1 MTTITRRAVLGAS
14 AAALAAPITLRA
26 QPRAIRWGDLL
37 PATHP
42 QVQMIE
48 RIARD
53 VREKTSGRLEIQSFP
68 GGQLGSGR
76 DMMEAVS
83 TGALQLTTDG
93 AGALSAFLPALS
105 VVEAPY
111 LWRDAAHM
119 AKVAAT
125 PILAR
130 LNGEL
135 VSRRGMRMIGI
146 TYYGKRHLTSSAA
159 KPVRSVADMAGFR
172 LRVPPV
178 DVFRA
183 MVEAWGGRP
192 TPIAFP
198 ELYLA
203 LAQGAVDGQENPLPT
218 IHSAKLFEVQKH
230 LVLTGHIITPRMP
243 IVNEAFWRSLAGPDR
258 DALEAAIA
266 SAAQWQDA
274 ELARQEGELVAT
286 LKGAGME
293 VIEVDVAQFRAP
305 VLAKVPAQ
313 FADRWGQGTFDTLAA
328 L

>member
-1 MTTITRRAVLGAS
+1 MTRITRRAVLGAS
-14 AAALAAPITLRA
+14 AALAAPITLRA
-26 QPRAIRWGDLL
+26 QPRAIRWGELL

-42 QVQMIE
+42 QVLMVD
-48 RIARD
+48 RIAREL
-53 VREKTSGRLEIQSFP
+53 REKTAGRLEIQSFP

-83 TGALQLTTDG
+83 TGALQFTTDG
-93 AGALSAFLPALS
+93 AGALAAFLPPLS
-105 VVEAPY
+105 VIEAPY

-125 PILAR
+125 PIFAR

-266 SAAQWQDA
+266 SAGQWQDA

-293 VIEVDVAQFRAP
+293 VIEVDVAAFRAP

-313 FADRWGQGTFDTLAA
+313 FADRWGRGTFDTLAA

>member
-1 MTTITRRAVLGAS
+1 MTRITRRAVLGAS
-14 AAALAAPITLRA
+14 AALAMPITLRA
-26 QPRAIRWGDLL
+26 QPRAIRWGELL

-42 QVQMIE
+42 QVQMVE
-48 RIARD
+48 RVAREL
-53 VREKTSGRLEIQSFP
+53 REKTGGRLEIQSFP

-83 TGALQLTTDG
+83 TGALQFTTDG
-93 AGALSAFLPALS
+93 AGALAAFLPPLS
-105 VVEAPY
+105 VIEAPY

-125 PILAR
+125 PIFAR
-130 LNGEL
+130 LNDQL
-135 VSRRGMRMIGI
+135 VARRGMRMIGI

-159 KPVRSVADMAGFR
+159 KPVRNVGDMAGFR

-218 IHSAKLFEVQKH
+218 IHAAKLFEVQKH

-243 IVNEAFWRSLAGPDR
+243 IVNEAFWRSLASPDR

-293 VIEVDVAQFRAP
+293 VIEVDVAAFRAP

>member
-1 MTTITRRAVLGAS
+1 MTRMTRRAVLGAS
-14 AAALAAPITLRA
+14 AALAAPLPLRA
-26 QPRAIRWGDLL
+26 QPRAIRWGELL
-37 PATHP
+37 PANHP
-42 QVQMIE
+42 QVQMVE
-48 RIARD
+48 RIARE
-53 VREKTSGRLEIQSFP
+53 VREKTAGRLEIQSFP

-83 TGALQLTTDG
+83 TGALQFTTDG
-93 AGALSAFLPALS
+93 AGALAAFLPPLS
-105 VVEAPY
+105 VIEAPY

-125 PILAR
+125 PIFAR
-130 LNGEL
+130 LNEQL
-135 VSRRGMRMIGI
+135 VARRGMRMIGI

-159 KPVRSVADMAGFR
+159 KPVRAVGDMAGFR

-243 IVNEAFWRSLAGPDR
+243 IVNEAFWRSLASPDR

-274 ELARQEGELVAT
+274 ELARQESELVAT
-286 LKGAGME
+286 LKAAGME
-293 VIEVDVAQFRAP
+293 VIEVDVASFRAP

-313 FADRWGQGTFDTLAA
+313 FADRWGPGTFDTLAA

>member
-1 MTTITRRAVLGAS
+1 MTRRAVLGAS
-14 AAALAAPITLRA
+14 AALAAPLPLRA
-26 QPRAIRWGDLL
+26 QPRAIRWGELL
-37 PATHP
+37 PANHP
-42 QVQMIE
+42 QVQMVE
-48 RIARD
+48 RIARE
-53 VREKTSGRLEIQSFP
+53 VREKTAGRLEIQSFP

-83 TGALQLTTDG
+83 TGALQFTTDG
-93 AGALSAFLPALS
+93 AGALAAFLPPLS
-105 VVEAPY
+105 VIEAPY

-125 PILAR
+125 PIFAR
-130 LNGEL
+130 LNEQL
-135 VSRRGMRMIGI
+135 VARRGMRMIGI

-159 KPVRSVADMAGFR
+159 KPVRAVGDMAGFR

-243 IVNEAFWRSLAGPDR
+243 IVNEAFWRSLASPDR

-286 LKGAGME
+286 LKAAGME
-293 VIEVDVAQFRAP
+293 VIEVDVASFRAP

-313 FADRWGQGTFDTLAA
+313 FADRWGPGTFDTLAA

>member
-1 MTTITRRAVLGAS
+1 MTRITRRAVLGAS
-14 AAALAAPITLRA
+14 AALAAPITLRA
-26 QPRAIRWGDLL
+26 QPRAIRWGELL

-42 QVQMIE
+42 QVLMVD
-48 RIARD
+48 RIAREL
-53 VREKTSGRLEIQSFP
+53 REKTGGRLEIQSFP

-83 TGALQLTTDG
+83 TGALQFTTDG
-93 AGALSAFLPALS
+93 AGALAAFLPPLS
-105 VVEAPY
+105 VIEAPY

-125 PILAR
+125 PIFAR

-135 VSRRGMRMIGI
+135 VARRGMRMIGI
-146 TYYGKRHLTSSAA
+146 TYYGKRHLTSAAA

-243 IVNEAFWRSLAGPDR
+243 IVNETFWRSLAAPDR

-286 LKGAGME
+286 LKSAGME
-293 VIEVDVAQFRAP
+293 VIEVDVASFRAP

-313 FADRWGQGTFDTLAA
+313 FAERWGQGTFDTLAA